1 MVIVNS
7 SPKYSLEP
15 LEGDEWEVR
24 RTKQILRA
32 VVREKEARRVT
43 TEVLAARCSAFLG
56 APESVKKAT
65 LNGLFAGKR
74 KTISITELT
83 MLARALGVAIWDL
96 VYPVRE
102 EIEVRPGVFMS
113 SADALVADSF
123 ISLPVVGSGNMV
135 HLPGRLV
142 DTSRLITRSEV
153 LTDHVARAIAHIRA
167 GIGLGHHLA
176 SAAYEA
182 YEFRLDLARY
192 EETYG
197 EAPTLRSGVRE
208 VTSLAF
214 NRNEVAQG
222 GDAAKNFAA
231 QLLAIEHL
239 FTGISIGDYK
249 LGSATGD
256 DHSES

>member
-1 MVIVNS
+1 MVNVNS
-7 SPKYSLEP
+7 LPKYSLEP

-32 VVREKEARRVT
+32 VVREKETRRVT
-43 TEVLAARCSAFLG
+43 TEALAARCSAFLG

-83 MLARALGVAIWDL
+83 MLSRALGVPIWDL
-96 VYPVRE
+96 VYPARE
-102 EIEVRPGVFMS
+102 EIEVRPGVFLS
-113 SADALVADSF
+113 AADALVADSF
-123 ISLPVVGSGNMV
+123 TSLPVAGTGNMM
-135 HLPGRLV
+135 HIPGRLV

-153 LTDHVARAIAHIRA
+153 LADHVERAIAHVRA

-182 YEFRLDLARY
+182 FEFRLSLANY
-192 EETYG
+192 EQLYG
-197 EAPTLRSGVRE
+197 EAPTLRSGIRE
-208 VTSLAF
+208 VASLTF

-222 GDAAKNFAA
+222 GDAADHFAA
-231 QLLAIEHL
+231 QLLSIEHL
-239 FTGISIGDYK
+239 FAGIQVGDYM
-249 LGSATGD
+249 LGSSNNELRTDG
-256 DHSES
+256 

>member
-1 MVIVNS
+1 MNVNS
-7 SPKYSLEP
+7 APKYSLES

-74 KTISITELT
+74 KTISITELA
-83 MLARALGVAIWDL
+83 MLAHALATPVWDL
-96 VYPVRE
+96 IYPARE
-102 EIEVRPGVFMS
+102 KIEVRPGVLMS
-113 SADALVADSF
+113 AADALVADSF
-123 ISLPVVGSGNMV
+123 ISLPVAGTGNMI
-135 HLPGRLV
+135 HIPGRLV

-153 LTDHVARAIAHIRA
+153 LTDHVARAIAHKRV

-182 YEFRLDLARY
+182 FEFRLNLAKY
-192 EETYG
+192 EELYG

-208 VTSLAF
+208 VASLTF

-222 GDAAKNFAA
+222 GDASDHFAA

-239 FTGISIGDYK
+239 FAGISIGDYE
-249 LGSATGD
+249 LGSANGEL
-256 DHSES
+256 HEEG